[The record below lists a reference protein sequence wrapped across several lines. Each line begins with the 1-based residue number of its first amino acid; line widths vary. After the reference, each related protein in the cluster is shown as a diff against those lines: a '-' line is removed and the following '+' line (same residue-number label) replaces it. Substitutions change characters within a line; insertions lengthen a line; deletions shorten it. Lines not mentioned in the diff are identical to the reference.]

1 MCWLVLWGLPQ
12 VAQAQTTGGSE
23 QRLRQ
28 QQEALDQLRK
38 ERADLESEMN
48 AIQRRART
56 LTEELANLDA
66 QRQATAR
73 LVGALD
79 QQLET
84 INAEVRVTG
93 EGLANAE
100 QELVR
105 KRSVLHRR
113 LVEIYKRGR
122 LYDLEAL
129 LSAQSFAGLMARYKY
144 LHELT
149 LRDQGLVRR
158 VEGLRDQIES
168 QRVRLVRLQDD
179 VVRNR
184 AENAGSGATGAAWIA
199 KPARP
204 RCSPAER
211 D

>member
-79 QQLET
+79 QQLT
-84 INAEVRVTG
+84 
-93 EGLANAE
+93 
-100 QELVR
+100 
-105 KRSVLHRR
+105 
-113 LVEIYKRGR
+113 
-122 LYDLEAL
+122 
-129 LSAQSFAGLMARYKY
+129 
-144 LHELT
+144 
-149 LRDQGLVRR
+149 
-158 VEGLRDQIES
+158 
-168 QRVRLVRLQDD
+168 
-179 VVRNR
+179 
-184 AENAGSGATGAAWIA
+184 
-199 KPARP
+199 
-204 RCSPAER
+204 
-211 D
+211 